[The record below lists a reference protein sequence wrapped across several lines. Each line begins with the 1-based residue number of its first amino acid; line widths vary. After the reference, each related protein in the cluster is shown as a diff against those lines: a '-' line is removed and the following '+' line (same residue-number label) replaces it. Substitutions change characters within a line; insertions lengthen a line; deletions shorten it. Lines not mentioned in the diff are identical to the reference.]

1 MCIRDRLEGDTKF
14 LVFKSLTIDTT
25 DLVYITLQTENTVP
39 DGINFQ
45 IFHDMN
51 NTKAIY
57 RCGDESTAK
66 LTQSVDFND
75 ERIYVDDV
83 SKLPVP
89 DMTNGTFGFVMI
101 NGERI
106 AYRSINLSSNYI
118 HDLRRGVHGT
128 AVASHASDS
137 KVINM
142 SSTEYVNWSYSQS
155 LYAGDGKPLTKTN
168 TFPAK
173 FIRRAN

>member
-1 MCIRDRLEGDTKF
+1 
-14 LVFKSLTIDTT
+14 
-25 DLVYITLQTENTVP
+25 
-39 DGINFQ
+39 
-45 IFHDMN
+45 MN
-51 NTKAIY
+51 NTKSIY
-57 RCGDESTAK
+57 RCGDPSIAL
-66 LTQSVDFND
+66 LTQPVDFND

-83 SKLPVP
+83 SKLPIP
-89 DMTNGTFGFVMI
+89 DMTNGTYGFVMI
-101 NGERI
+101 DGERI
-106 AYRSINLSSNYI
+106 AYRQIDTNSNYI

-128 AVASHASDS
+128 AVASHAVGS

-142 SSTEYVNWSYSQS
+142 SSNEYVNWSYSQS

>member
-1 MCIRDRLEGDTKF
+1 TGFTVKSGFDSEGSGYDSESWSKEVGITVNQSVFNMGRQITLPERVLVHVNGARKFYGIDWDLLEGDTKF

-118 HDLRRGVHGT
+118 HDLR
-128 AVASHASDS
+128 
-137 KVINM
+137 
-142 SSTEYVNWSYSQS
+142 
-155 LYAGDGKPLTKTN
+155 
-168 TFPAK
+168 
-173 FIRRAN
+173 